1 MEIIKNTILIKYP
14 MIFSK
19 KMKDAI
25 SYFEWNILSEL
36 VVQANHIVDTFNMWS
51 AAFISIQEHLDEI
64 DLDLELLVKSG
75 YYDEATNDLVL
86 VLANSSEIRIPV
98 GNLLTDLDAHNIR
111 FNGSG
116 TNHLTSKTEVEGAIK
131 ELDTQLYIIDQDKVD
146 KIEVETMVGDRY
158 TKAEVLSLLSI
169 LNEKIVRLEESLN
182 WSVNLLELI
191 DSLCWTDTCTG
202 ALETD
207 LIDALCWTGTCEN
220 AGSSNLVFSL
230 QWT

>member
-1 MEIIKNTILIKYP
+1 
-14 MIFSK
+14 
-19 KMKDAI
+19 MK
-25 SYFEWNILSEL
+25 STWN
-36 VVQANHIVDTFNMWS
+36 
-51 AAFISIQEHLDEI
+51 
-64 DLDLELLVKSG
+64 LELLVKSG

-169 LNEKIVRLEESLN
+169 LNEKNSPIRGIIELERKSIGTYRLIMLDRYMHGCVRNRFNRRTLLDG
-182 WSVNLLELI
+182 NL
-191 DSLCWTDTCTG
+191 
-202 ALETD
+202 
-207 LIDALCWTGTCEN
+207 
-220 AGSSNLVFSL
+220 
-230 QWT
+230 